1 LFYLTRSAAQS
12 ADESESEDDDS
23 EGAMHFEDPHQLLE
37 VFSQL
42 EEQNLFLIQNCQE
55 TEEGLEELKG
65 KFRDT
70 QERMDGEAQ
79 NLRDQIE
86 VGFRVFCL
94 G

>member
-1 LFYLTRSAAQS
+1 
-12 ADESESEDDDS
+12 
-23 EGAMHFEDPHQLLE
+23 MHFEDPHQLLE

-70 QERMDGEAQ
+70 QERMDSEAQ

-86 VGFRVFCL
+86 VGLEYFVLVASTRSEFGQVRSP
-94 G
+94 